1 MYKWG
6 NKFFRGKEVK
16 IIGFAM
22 GVVLFIAFGLY
33 KIYPIL
39 HKLLMERICNITVP
53 HPHKCT
59 DGFISI
65 TEVSTKTL
73 NIATDSIVTP
83 EQIRL
88 GISTIFSAADSYPLL
103 IEHIFVLLIIMLS
116 IFLLHLLDKK
126 QEMKLEYEKI
136 KVEKL
141 QNSYNALMGQ
151 INPHFFFNSLNGLDS
166 LIRTGEQEKPLEYL
180 EGLSNVFRYILQSDH
195 KTLVTLNEEL
205 NFVNAY
211 TYLLSVRYENKLFF
225 SIQVAEPC
233 LPKKLPILS
242 LLPLIENA
250 VKHNIISMQHP
261 LRIEIYTVSESLL
274 VVSNPIQPKMED
286 YVCSGIGLKN
296 LQGRYLMLTGEN
308 IYIEKSNGYFKV
320 FLPLLKQL
328 QQLQKEKKERIIVF
342 MAAPP
347 AVGKTTLCEFL
358 EYLSKQDQEFTDIQA
373 LGLDGFHYHSDYINS
388 HDAIVLGEKV
398 PMKQVKGCPETYDTE
413 KLRQKLEK
421 IKIEDI
427 LWPIYDRNLHD
438 VVEDQIKV
446 TKDIILIE
454 GNWLLLKQEPWK
466 SMQQY
471 ADYKILILA
480 EEEMLKERLISR
492 KEKGGLTREEAVAWY
507 QNSDSKNVKRVLKNS
522 CRKHLNLLLQVEQ
535 DNDYLQVK

>member
-1 MYKWG
+1 M
-6 NKFFRGKEVK
+6 KEWK
-16 IIGFAM
+16 
-22 GVVLFIAFGLY
+22 
-33 KIYPIL
+33 
-39 HKLLMERICNITVP
+39 
-53 HPHKCT
+53 
-59 DGFISI
+59 
-65 TEVSTKTL
+65 
-73 NIATDSIVTP
+73 
-83 EQIRL
+83 
-88 GISTIFSAADSYPLL
+88 
-103 IEHIFVLLIIMLS
+103 
-116 IFLLHLLDKK
+116 
-126 QEMKLEYEKI
+126 EYLI
-136 KVEKL
+136 KVNGFEMTAV
-141 QNSYNALMGQ
+141 YNE
-151 INPHFFFNSLNGLDS
+151 D
-166 LIRTGEQEKPLEYL
+166 T
-180 EGLSNVFRYILQSDH
+180 
-195 KTLVTLNEEL
+195 
-205 NFVNAY
+205 
-211 TYLLSVRYENKLFF
+211 
-225 SIQVAEPC
+225 IQ
-233 LPKKLPILS
+233 
-242 LLPLIENA
+242 
-250 VKHNIISMQHP
+250 
-261 LRIEIYTVSESLL
+261 
-274 VVSNPIQPKMED
+274 
-286 YVCSGIGLKN
+286 
-296 LQGRYLMLTGEN
+296 
-308 IYIEKSNGYFKV
+308 KV

-388 HDAIVLGEKV
+388 HDAIVLGKKV

-480 EEEMLKERLISR
+480 
-492 KEKGGLTREEAVAWY
+492 REEAVAWY
-507 QNSDSKNVKRVLKNS
+507 QNSDSKNVKRVLKDS

>member
-1 MYKWG
+1 M
-6 NKFFRGKEVK
+6 KEWK
-16 IIGFAM
+16 
-22 GVVLFIAFGLY
+22 
-33 KIYPIL
+33 
-39 HKLLMERICNITVP
+39 
-53 HPHKCT
+53 
-59 DGFISI
+59 
-65 TEVSTKTL
+65 
-73 NIATDSIVTP
+73 
-83 EQIRL
+83 
-88 GISTIFSAADSYPLL
+88 
-103 IEHIFVLLIIMLS
+103 
-116 IFLLHLLDKK
+116 
-126 QEMKLEYEKI
+126 
-136 KVEKL
+136 
-141 QNSYNALMGQ
+141 
-151 INPHFFFNSLNGLDS
+151 
-166 LIRTGEQEKPLEYL
+166 EYL
-180 EGLSNVFRYILQSDH
+180 FKVNGFEMTAVY
-195 KTLVTLNEEL
+195 NED
-205 NFVNAY
+205 
-211 TYLLSVRYENKLFF
+211 T
-225 SIQVAEPC
+225 IQ
-233 LPKKLPILS
+233 
-242 LLPLIENA
+242 
-250 VKHNIISMQHP
+250 
-261 LRIEIYTVSESLL
+261 
-274 VVSNPIQPKMED
+274 
-286 YVCSGIGLKN
+286 
-296 LQGRYLMLTGEN
+296 
-308 IYIEKSNGYFKV
+308 KV

-492 KEKGGLTREEAVAWY
+492 KEKGRSHKRRSCGMV
-507 QNSDSKNVKRVLKNS
+507 SKQVTVKIVTRVLKDS
-522 CRKHLNLLLQVEQ
+522 LKGNLLLKVEE
-535 DNDYLQVK
+535 DNDYIKM